1 MDREAVI
8 IDTNLLDDLSA
19 KASSSE
25 RLRMN
30 FNFHMNP
37 ESLSQ
42 RLLNS
47 LEPGTKIP
55 LHKHDHTPE
64 TYILIRGSLRIDF
77 YENENVFQR
86 SVVLDQKEGTY
97 GIDIPA
103 KQWHTVEIL
112 EKGTVIFEAKD
123 GPYIPIT

>member
-103 KQWHTVEIL
+103 KQWHTLEIL